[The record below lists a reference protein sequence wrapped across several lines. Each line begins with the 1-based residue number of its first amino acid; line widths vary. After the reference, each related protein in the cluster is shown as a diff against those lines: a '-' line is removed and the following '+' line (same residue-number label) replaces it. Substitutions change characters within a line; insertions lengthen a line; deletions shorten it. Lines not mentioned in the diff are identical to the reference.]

1 MPSRSEL
8 SSAIRSLSIW
18 TEVSKAYRTAVP
30 RASKGG
36 EFAKCLKDLMEKGT
50 AGREAYRKCAEKAR
64 LSEALSSVW
73 TD

>member
-8 SSAIRSLSIW
+8 SSAIRSLPVW
-18 TEVSKAYRTAVP
+18 TEVKKAYKATVP

-36 EFAKCLKDLMEKGT
+36 TYAKCLKDLMEKGA
-50 AGREAYRKCAEKAR
+50 AGKDAYKKCAEQAK
-64 LSEALSSVW
+64 LSESLASIW